1 MCNAGLIALLQIV
14 ILIHFNTCYV
24 IICEKLIS
32 ATYGRK
38 YQLLQQSKKVQ
49 VYCFDVHEKL
59 ETFDFNN
66 LRYNSIVP
74 NVVTS
79 LGSLNKA

>member
-14 ILIHFNTCYV
+14 ILIHYNTCYV

-38 YQLLQQSKKVQ
+38 YQLLRQSKKVQ

-59 ETFDFNN
+59 ETFDLCYNN
-66 LRYNSIVP
+66 IVP
-74 NVVTS
+74 NAVTS
-79 LGSLNKA
+79 LGPLNKA